1 MLPKVKGII
10 RLTRFQEYLG
20 FVTVT
25 TLLGAIAAGGLF
37 GWKLL
42 AVLAA
47 NWLAVGF
54 AFMINDVEDA
64 DDDALNPAKVERN
77 PVSAKHVT
85 PRLGYAAS
93 FAVAG
98 LSAAAYALLGWRT
111 LAIGLVSLGLGFFY
125 SWKRVRL
132 KNIFLVDM
140 ISHCMML
147 AGLQFLPAYF
157 TFTTSVPG
165 RAYFPFFFVVFISL
179 YGELFNE
186 MRDLEGD
193 LKAGL
198 KHTAAFL
205 GAKRTLAVMIA
216 VFALGAVSGFI
227 SLFFI
232 NLIPVW
238 VLGTMA
244 ALVVVLLVPRL
255 YQVRRHSRSYAL
267 TQGLQDLIVNAA
279 AIALGLQVVVPWAQR
294 LLLHFL

>member
-25 TLLGAIAAGGLF
+25 TLLGAIAAGGVF
-37 GWKLL
+37 GLKLL
-42 AVLAA
+42 VVLVA

-64 DDDALNPAKVERN
+64 DDDALNPAKVGRN
-77 PVSAKHVT
+77 PISSKYVT

-93 FAVAG
+93 FAVAA
-98 LSAAAYALLGWRT
+98 LSASAYALLGWRSFV
-111 LAIGLVSLGLGFFY
+111 IGLVSLAVGFFY
-125 SWKRVRL
+125 SWKPVRL
-132 KNIFLVDM
+132 KNMFLVDM
-140 ISHCMML
+140 LSHCMML

-157 TFTTSVPG
+157 AFTTAVPG

-216 VFALGAVSGFI
+216 VFSLGVVSGFI

-255 YQVRRHSRSYAL
+255 YRVRKHNRSYAF
-267 TQGLQDLIVNAA
+267 TQGLQDLVVNAA
-279 AIALGLQVVVPWAQR
+279 AIALVLQVVAPWAQR
-294 LLLHFL
+294 IILSFH